1 MTKNSVGTGI
11 DRRTLISG
19 MTAVSALGGALST
32 AAQAQTTVT
41 SGAFSFAAC
50 GDSRPMMY
58 LPYNEGKPDLV
69 KLFVEMFGL
78 VMPERVAEEVVK
90 RDVKMIFDP
99 ATKDLD
105 EVIMPFM
112 SKTEVMTLSIDK
124 GWVTRATVEDVKLL
138 PGVHREM
145 FQLEGGDWVAREI
158 VGHVQAGRAKFVV
171 NSGDVVWW
179 GNQGLSIKRQSVLE
193 APL

>member
-1 MTKNSVGTGI
+1 MTKNSVATGI

-32 AAQAQTTVT
+32 VAGAQTTVT
-41 SGAFSFAAC
+41 SGTFSFAVC

-58 LPYNEGKPDLV
+58 LPYNQGKPDLV

-78 VMPERVAEEVVK
+78 VMPERVAEAVVK

-99 ATKDLD
+99 ATKDLV

-124 GWVTRATVEDVKLL
+124 GWVTRATVEDVI
-138 PGVHREM
+138 
-145 FQLEGGDWVAREI
+145 AS
-158 VGHVQAGRAKFVV
+158 GRAPGNVPAGGRRLGGARDRGSCPGRTRQIRGQQRRRRLV
-171 NSGDVVWW
+171 GQSGPI
-179 GNQGLSIKRQSVLE
+179 N
-193 APL
+193 

>member
-1 MTKNSVGTGI
+1 MTKNSVATGI
-11 DRRTLISG
+11 DRRALISG

-32 AAQAQTTVT
+32 AAQAQTTIT
-41 SGAFSFAAC
+41 SGTFSFAAC
-50 GDSRPMMY
+50 GDSRPMMH
-58 LPYNEGKPDLV
+58 LPYKEGKPDLV

-99 ATKDLD
+99 ATKDLV

-124 GWVTRATVEDVKLL
+124 GWVMRASTTFAAAISHCGIRIGANLTYEPDHRQIASIDLL
-138 PGVHREM
+138 T
-145 FQLEGGDWVAREI
+145 QS
-158 VGHVQAGRAKFVV
+158 GHCR
-171 NSGDVVWW
+171 
-179 GNQGLSIKRQSVLE
+179 LRR
-193 APL
+193 